1 MPLYKSIAVNEV
13 THVLIWK
20 ISESEIELN
29 AGLDLGVYSKN
40 RLALMK
46 SEQHRC
52 AYLAVR
58 HLLAIAQY
66 VDADLTYTDE
76 GKPMLSDGVHIS
88 ITHSYNY
95 AAIILSELAV
105 GIDIEKQRQKITQ
118 IAPKFISEKESEYL
132 ADNQNLVQ
140 TLTNIW
146 CVKEAVYKLYGTA
159 GLSFKK
165 HIDVAPF
172 EIDSPFT
179 KVAVNYSEKIDYYNV
194 DILYFDD
201 FNCVYVTSS

>member
-20 ISESEIELN
+20 ISESETELK

-40 RLALMK
+40 RLSLMK

-58 HLLAIAQY
+58 YLLAIAQY
-66 VDADLTYTDE
+66 VDADLTYTNE
-76 GKPMLSDGVHIS
+76 GKPILSDGVHIS

-105 GIDIEKQRQKITQ
+105 GIDIEKQRQKITL
-118 IAPKFISEKESEYL
+118 IAPKFISEKEAEYL
-132 ADNQNLVQ
+132 SGNQNLVQ
-140 TLTNIW
+140 TLTNIG
-146 CVKEAVYKLYGTA
+146 CIKEAVYKLYGIP

-179 KVAVNYSEKIDYYNV
+179 KVAVNYSQNIDFFNADV
-194 DILYFDD
+194 LNFDD
-201 FNCVYVTSS
+201 FVCVYVTNS